1 MRKLEYRY
9 TVAIIYAIVLFLD
22 RLDLTIVNIALPAI
36 ADHFHIL
43 VTDTEWVNTAF
54 LLAISLS
61 IPISNWMG
69 DRYGTKRIF
78 IYATAVFGITSLL
91 CALSPNID
99 CLIVMRFLQGL
110 ASGLIVPVGMS
121 MVFRAFNPRE
131 YASISSYI
139 FIPSLIAPA
148 LAPMVGGI
156 MIYYFNWRWVFL
168 FATPICAIAVLYA
181 QWLLKESPT
190 KHNYPLDFLGFIL
203 SGSALLLL
211 FHVLSVIGTQGITST
226 ILLELSFALGL
237 SYLFVKQERHTAAP
251 LLHLNLF
258 RKKLFIQ
265 ANLIQMFFQ
274 IGHFGAIFL
283 IAIYLQMSVGH
294 SAMLAGMTMG
304 MQAFG
309 AMCSSRLSVQLCNRY
324 SAKLPICIGL
334 TGIGLITPCI
344 LFLNPNSSVGLG
356 MAMLFVRG
364 LFSGLCGAPMQ
375 AISIMGFSD
384 AEMGQAT
391 AAFNIFRQLSISLGI
406 ALSALL
412 LSIAIH
418 DYDLSILVN
427 RDQSVFYAP
436 FLLISGAVFLGVYV
450 TLKLDKAAVTVT

>member
-36 ADHFHIL
+36 ANHFHIL

-69 DRYGTKRIF
+69 ERYGCKRIF
-78 IYATAVFGITSLL
+78 MYATTVFGITSLL

-121 MVFRAFNPRE
+121 MVFRAFNPTE

-148 LAPMVGGI
+148 VAPMVGGL

-168 FATPICAIAVLYA
+168 FATPICVIAVFYA

-190 KHNYPLDFLGFIL
+190 KQNYPLDVLGFIL
-203 SGSALLLL
+203 SGSSLLLL
-211 FHVLSVIGTQGITST
+211 FHILSVVGTQGITWT
-226 ILLELSFALGL
+226 ILLELSFALGFG
-237 SYLFVKQERHTAAP
+237 YLFVRQERNTATP
-251 LLHLNLF
+251 LLHLQLF

-283 IAIYLQMSVGH
+283 IAIYLQMSVGD

-304 MQAFG
+304 MQALG
-309 AMCSSRLSVQLCNRY
+309 AICSSRFSVQLYNRY

-334 TGIGLITPCI
+334 TGIGLLTPCI
-344 LFLNPNSSVGLG
+344 LFLNPTSSVGLG

-418 DYDLSILVN
+418 DYDLSILVD

-436 FLLISGAVFLGVYV
+436 FFLISGAVFLGVYV
-450 TLKLDKAAVTVT
+450 TLKLDKAPVT